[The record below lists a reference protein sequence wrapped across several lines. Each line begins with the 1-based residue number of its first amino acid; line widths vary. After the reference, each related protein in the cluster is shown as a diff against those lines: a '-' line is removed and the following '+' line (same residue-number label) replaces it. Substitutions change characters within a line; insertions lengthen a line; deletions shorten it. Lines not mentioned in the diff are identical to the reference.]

1 MKLKITTLLL
11 ALTVVT
17 ATGCSK
23 ANESAPAAAPATG
36 STTTEQ
42 GTTDTSATDNKAADE
57 QGTAANDA
65 TKETATE
72 NKAGESDDSTDSAK
86 SGAAADM
93 TTKEV
98 AATIKKQGIDL
109 VSEPDAAGKWVLNNV
124 KPDRYVTTKDPKK
137 TEPVSIYV
145 FKSEDDL
152 KKGLEDLK
160 TQQNGI
166 PFKKTEYTNDNV
178 LVIYWFNPDLNE
190 GNVEKGILDAKLSKA
205 VESL

>member
-1 MKLKITTLLL
+1 MKLKVTTLLL
-11 ALTVVT
+11 AITVVA

-23 ANESAPAAAPATG
+23 ANESTPAPATG
-36 STTTEQ
+36 STTTTEQ
-42 GTTDTSATDNKAADE
+42 GTTDTTATDNKAADE
-57 QGTAANDA
+57 QGTATNNA
-65 TKETATE
+65 TDTTATD
-72 NKAGESDDSTDSAK
+72 NKSSESDSSTDSANK
-86 SGAAADM
+86 AAATDM

-98 AATIKKQGIDL
+98 AAVIKKQGIDL
-109 VSEPDAAGKWVLNNV
+109 VAEPDAAGKWVLNGV

-166 PFKKTEYTNDNV
+166 PFKKTEYTKGNV
-178 LVIYWFNPDLNE
+178 LVIYWFNPDLND
-190 GNVEKGILDAKLSKA
+190 GNVDKGTLDAKLSKA